1 MDEFAVQLNHL
12 LVDTFRCI
20 LKVEEQT
27 LRGVG
32 GMDLS
37 ISELHLIESVGKG
50 KDAGS
55 TISGIAE
62 DLDIT
67 LPSVTVAINKLAAK
81 GFVEKVRGEADSRTV
96 YVKLTHAGRKA
107 DAAHRYFHENMVR
120 SVVSEMDEAEK
131 KTLLKGTRKLNEF
144 FRRKLRPAEA

>member
-1 MDEFAVQLNHL
+1 MDEFSIQLNQL

-50 KDAGS
+50 RDQGR
-55 TISGIAE
+55 TISAIAE
-62 DLDIT
+62 DLGIT

-81 GFVEKVRGEADSRTV
+81 GFVQKVRGEEDSRTV
-96 YVKLTHAGRKA
+96 VVQLTHAGRKA

-120 SVVSEMDEAEK
+120 NIISEMDEAEK
-131 KTLLKGTRKLNEF
+131 KTLLQGTRKLNEF
-144 FRRKLRPAEA
+144 FRRKLQPAEA